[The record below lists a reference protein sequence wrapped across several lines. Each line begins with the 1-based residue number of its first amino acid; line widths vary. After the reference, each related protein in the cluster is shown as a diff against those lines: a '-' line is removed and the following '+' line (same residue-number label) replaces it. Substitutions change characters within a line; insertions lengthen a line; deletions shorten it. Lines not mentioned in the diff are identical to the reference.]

1 MPFSDFNCV
10 AEMTRT
16 TSKPLTRRSL
26 LAGLSASVLG
36 TAAHANSGQGTTA
49 DASPSF
55 SPAGPDAKR
64 YGEADGYPASVPW
77 RLYQPGD
84 PPDLYRV
91 GAYSRFDTIHPTSR
105 IARSTST
112 STLRRAPTEL
122 RYTIRGVSSTLEDY
136 MTRNPVTGLLVAQ
149 DDRILFERYQ
159 YGRTDADRFNSG
171 SMAKSITGLLVGI
184 AVGEGAIKSVDD
196 PAEAYVPGFAGTEYG
211 KTPLRDLLHMAS
223 GVYFGEQADG
233 DRDLD
238 HLWNDMVIGGFLTR
252 KGTVGSVIQFNR
264 RIAPPGT
271 KFYYAS
277 IEAEVLGLVLRHA
290 VGRSAS
296 DYLHEKLWEQIGAE
310 ADARWLIDAEGIEYA
325 ISFFNATLRDYA
337 RLGRLLA
344 NDGLWDGRAIVPQ
357 SWMLEATTVRPSDG
371 FLAPGRATRRM
382 GYGYL
387 LWLFPGPRRQ
397 FAFLGDPGQRILVD
411 PGSKLILAQTAV
423 GSTDEMWDLW
433 SSLAAQFASG

>member
-1 MPFSDFNCV
+1 
-10 AEMTRT
+10 MTGAT
-16 TSKPLTRRSL
+16 TKPLTRRSM

-36 TAAHANSGQGTTA
+36 GAALAGPEQGA
-49 DASPSF
+49 SAIASPSF
-55 SPAGPDAKR
+55 SPTGPDAAH

-84 PPDLYRV
+84 PPDRYRV
-91 GAYSRFDTIHPTSR
+91 GAYSHFDTIHPTSR
-105 IARSTST
+105 IARSTSA
-112 STLRRAPTEL
+112 STFRRAPMEL
-122 RYTIRGVSSTLEDY
+122 RYAIRDVPSTLEDY
-136 MTRNPVTGLLVAQ
+136 MARNPVTGLLVAQ

-159 YGRTDADRFNSG
+159 YGRTDTDRFNSG
-171 SMAKSITGLLVGI
+171 SMAKSITGLMIGI

-211 KTPLRDLLHMAS
+211 KTPIRDLLHMAS

-252 KGTVGSVIQFNR
+252 KGTVGSVVQFNHR
-264 RIAPPGT
+264 VAPPGT
-271 KFYYAS
+271 RFAYAS
-277 IEAEVLGLVLRHA
+277 IEAEVLGLVLRYA

-296 DYLHEKLWEQIGAE
+296 DYLREKIWEQVGAE

-344 NDGLWDGRAIVPQ
+344 NDGSWDGRTVVPK
-357 SWMLEATTVRPSDG
+357 SWMLDATTVRPADG
-371 FLAPGRATRRM
+371 FLAPGHATHRM

-387 LWLFPGPRRQ
+387 LWLFPGPGRQ

-411 PGSKLILAQTAV
+411 PGSKLVLVQTAV
-423 GSTDEMWDLW
+423 GRTDEMWDLW
-433 SSLAAQFASG
+433 SSLSAQFASE